1 MTCIEYMKATKSVDQ
16 LYIPRA
22 SEDFTP
28 IRVSVVLNLCAFN
41 TFSCRSWETVCYEV
55 TTEAIRSRYI
65 SIPRSRLL
73 ATQYAHVLIVVISLS

>member
-1 MTCIEYMKATKSVDQ
+1 MYRVHESNEVCRQ

-22 SEDFTP
+22 SEDFIR

-41 TFSCRSWETVCYEV
+41 TLSCRSWETVFYEP

-65 SIPRSRLL
+65 SVPWSRLL
-73 ATQYAHVLIVVISLS
+73 ATQYPHILVVVISLS